1 MKIGFWEFLRQS
13 LQGEEPVNPVERRMA
28 KRWVK
33 ERLKRLYPELRANP
47 EELEK
52 AYRQL
57 GLEAHEGAGRGAG
70 TVYEITLPSVA
81 ETGD

>member
-1 MKIGFWEFLRQS
+1 MKAGFWEFLRVS

-33 ERLKRLYPELRANP
+33 ERLKRLYPELRSNP
-47 EELEK
+47 AELEK
-52 AYRQL
+52 AYQQL

-70 TVYEITLPSVA
+70 TVYEIRLPSVG
-81 ETGD
+81 EPED

>member
-1 MKIGFWEFLRQS
+1 MTFWEILRQG
-13 LQGEEPVNPVERRMA
+13 LKGEPPIRPAERLMA

-33 ERLKRLYPELRANP
+33 ERLKKLFPELRSNP

-57 GLEAHEGAGRGAG
+57 GIESHEGAGRGGAA
-70 TVYEITLPSVA
+70 VYEITLPTQA
-81 ETGD
+81 LPDP

>member
-1 MKIGFWEFLRQS
+1 MNLWELLRQG
-13 LQGEEPVNPVERRMA
+13 LQGEQPIHPLQRAMA

-33 ERLKRLYPELRANP
+33 ERLKRLFPELRSNP

-57 GLEAHEGAGRGAG
+57 GIESHEGSGKGGSA
-70 TVYEITLPSVA
+70 VYEITLP
-81 ETGD
+81 EKILPDD

>member
-1 MKIGFWEFLRQS
+1 MSLWEFLRQG
-13 LQGEEPVNPVERRMA
+13 LQGEQPIHPLEQHMA

-33 ERLKRLYPELRANP
+33 DRLKRLFPELRSNP

-57 GLEAHEGAGRGAG
+57 RLEPREGVGKGGAA
-70 TVYEITLPSVA
+70 VYEITLPDKPLPDA
-81 ETGD
+81 

>member
-1 MKIGFWEFLRQS
+1 MSFWEFLRQG
-13 LQGEEPVNPVERRMA
+13 LQGEQPVHPVERAMA

-33 ERLKRLYPELRANP
+33 ERLKRLFPELRTNP

-57 GLEAHEGAGRGAG
+57 GIEAHEGSGRGGVA
-70 TVYEITLPSVA
+70 VYEITLPEKA
-81 ETGD
+81 LPDA